1 MAKRMSIW
9 SDVIT
14 DWKATQEAV
23 STVFLPRQLP
33 ECANKETSSNYFWF
47 GDSNVFN
54 DFATINKTVLPDKI
68 FEMLN
73 TWNSCFRLASTNV
86 LSSLENLDAGSTFP
100 IHLPAQN
107 AALTITNNDNENFT
121 VRGYNVQPETSVV
134 MEATGPLIAQQP
146 CTSLCVPKHYIL
158 DEALVDQLTALQTYV
173 FEGAMAKTQ
182 FRHTVVN
189 ENREAR
195 SPRFMFEWLFGVL
208 SIVSE
213 DNNTAPTI
221 GIIKKVRDRVKFQ
234 PKHTSDSVPWR
245 RHPTWLAF
253 KFVLHGTLVNENG
266 YEMGTIIYKTA
277 MLNFLTSF
285 LKIDEHIDQPDLCHQ
300 MMAKVACRVHKL
312 DVLLKQYTRDIN
324 CKIRA
329 VACKAMENSTGNLT
343 ELSILRNGTWKQLIK
358 TIDGRRQLPELST
371 ASPEA
376 SVELKLASCSD
387 AIQARLSPVAQPEPA
402 KFGRME
408 KHASGADVDNLNGST
423 RQGSIV
429 GLYQWEEMVFN
440 WWLSDS
446 HHRFDKPRNVYD
458 MLEAYNSA
466 SSRHYNRS
474 DPIGQSRRL
483 LTSTVLIALCDVAT
497 TSNQPLLL
505 QHKPS
510 VEVAFLQGVLATDH
524 LQLQVAKSL
533 EDYFQRRN
541 TAATM
546 DGPLDPTVHD
556 YCLSSHYAANNPT
569 MMAHLKSILEKDER
583 ECEAHKVRIKG
594 LLADV
599 ARDEKR
605 LRDMTCDYTTTTEEK
620 FNEYSQKWTT
630 FTTKRHSTW
639 CQKCELDSNLSNR
652 TGPIFERC
660 LPEWGDKR
668 QAVVFELLLPEDI
681 QNWRD
686 SIWYYTATF
695 LRALENSGHGSGS
708 CKLWID
714 YLPHHTAVRPV
725 ATLGSTNVSFLD
737 GHYSKPK
744 LRYSSVEGFIKPC
757 NLNCY
762 LTAMKSVLKEISCDN
777 QQLRQKCTFRVR
789 VSSLRQFVTNTS
801 RDQSEI
807 IAKQGESPRTFN
819 KREFI
824 TYGSVRCGERL
835 QWYSILRGIHDR
847 SLLLHRLEVV
857 QLICQCVWQAG
868 SNKLCTVLRE
878 SHHPA
883 SDSAF
888 VQEMASELKG
898 ILLSI
903 RGNWQQHWA
912 LCAIVVLANRLLN
925 LHTEECN
932 SSEENVRALQGVL
945 ATCRHIAVEWLDQMQ
960 LLLDSPKCDDATD
973 LQLCASRVAA
983 FGALTYDNG
992 TTLANQDSQPLK
1004 HWLRFITDMHSNT
1017 VLNKSRPTEFLEN
1030 LFDCVLRVSVKQ
1042 HSSLCELLD
1051 DEDHVKE
1058 LWEFVSGFYCRGEIN
1073 SKINFHTENQLWVC
1087 FTWLTGHGQK
1097 ANVQID
1103 LREGQCWIDG
1113 LPLGRLPTSI
1123 TTSPIFTRHFG
1134 HSVFRVLPCTGP
1146 HGQRAQASGVISNSG
1161 PFVFSEVNSSGKA
1174 EVTIFETHS
1183 TKRNLLLI
1191 CPSQFSKM
1199 DMPDIPAHF
1208 LDQYSLWIDLKSHEI
1223 FFRPIS
1229 FREPEFVDLS
1239 GCNYI
1244 LDFDTRC
1251 MSVCEGAT
1259 VGVQPKSSLVELSSG
1274 FGSTLVTIFKKL
1286 ELPKCMEIW
1295 QRPDGQIYILLP
1307 RLNLTFYA
1315 VGGEN
1320 ELVIYSVDHNGWCV
1334 DNDQTIGTLIGLQH
1348 GLILVKYPATDYTQ
1362 RCLLLPH
1369 ASVSLRTM
1377 VNGTHPG
1384 VTLQLNKLRNPALF
1398 RYTLNSNLKQLQA
1411 PTSHAAWFFLAYLHG
1426 VTSSMQPDPFT
1437 SMTGTEMAMTILQSA
1452 RSWSSSPYDADSKHW
1467 LECIAC
1473 LSPQRQYYPKHKKVM
1488 EIVVWPQGLT
1498 SLCASDAY
1506 IILTKKLLHYSN
1518 QLNFLF
1524 PHCSMSDEEEEDGG
1538 YSTGRRTSFSSA
1550 TDLNTIE
1557 YLRSFQSYPIL
1568 ARLTEANSPPVC
1580 IGKTAFSQ
1588 VSASNIV
1595 QNTSNCVLYG
1605 EGTSNYLTAEEIESA
1620 FFRRLPGTDV
1630 FNFVDLDVGA
1640 LKDCGSWSSIDLQT
1654 SFMSFQARLEDLRQ
1668 SSRQFHLALMLSF
1681 LSYVNNQHP
1690 ELLSLAIALCSTDVE
1705 VVPPCTR
1712 SFPNSRHS
1720 IPSYLSIFRESFVIS
1735 SNKHAKNHGLRDL
1748 PSWETESSV
1757 IQSHAAESQALLN
1770 QYNEKARQVKRQLHD
1785 IQLVMENHLCDGP
1798 IGYDQYRP
1806 DLPEISFDDLTA
1818 DIINKPKCAEF
1829 IMRHFQRSNLSLILL
1844 EYSKRLSEAML
1855 KVLLYK
1861 QISFAGINVIDFKPR
1876 HASYTVDYACK
1887 VEKRSPVFTHLD
1899 ALFKTRLSQHRLTAQ
1914 GTKAEKKLKVL
1925 ETALKEC
1932 KDPISQDFAHDLE
1945 QSRNAMEVCGQDLV
1959 SVAIN
1964 LEKHRKSLQ
1973 ADMHMCKRDEIHSSK
1988 LLADMMSCD
1997 TLAFR
2002 ALSACGLLHRTSELA
2017 VLPVILGRHEN
2028 TPGFIQYSFGPEMCT
2043 VIGGTAVQLVRKQ
2056 RCARLLRLLAEE
2068 QWDWFSRETSYIPH
2082 TDWPPCDHVEW
2093 LLFEVE
2099 NDVTIWPKQ
2108 VHVAEKMMSNEG
2120 KEHIVVQLN
2129 MGEGKTS
2136 VILPVIAAEL
2146 ADGQSLV
2153 RVVVLT
2159 SLYTTNY
2166 QQLVFK
2172 LGGMLGHRVCSLP
2185 FRRDF
2190 SFNQQHAEKMLS
2202 FLNGCRYRR
2211 DVMVTVR
2218 EYLLSLLLKYEESCC
2233 KPDLS
2238 SLAAS
2243 LHQIVA
2249 MMQNHARDVLDEA
2262 DEILHHRF
2270 QLIYPIGVPCNPDGG
2285 DVRWIVSEVILE
2297 AVKANASEF
2306 AEQYAS
2312 CVSYTQHEHHAFP
2325 HLRLLESKGYL
2336 EAHQWLC
2343 ERVIDFILAGKGL
2356 ILKSELMDDLQSLQ
2370 NSDRSTLKTFWLCP
2384 HLSEAQVKWLPKAIP
2399 EKIIP
2404 SVLCIRGLLANGV
2417 LLLCLKKRF
2426 RVEYG
2431 LPLMSVGS
2439 KTEGKASQERVIRMA
2454 VPFRA
2459 KDVASERT
2467 EFGHTDV
2474 AVLLTL
2480 LSYYQHGLSTQ
2491 EVNVLLDRL
2500 HRKEAKR
2507 DVYNSWVAAAGV
2519 QCVDSSIQEL
2529 DGINRKDAAQM
2540 KQLVVPFLKYHT
2552 AAINFYLNHVIFPS
2566 ESKDF
2571 KSKLEANSWSM
2582 TPAERCLKVT
2592 GFSGTNDTRHLLPG
2606 STKQDDLPQLQ
2617 HTNAYVCNHVLAEEN
2632 NTYCVFKY
2640 KQLTGK
2646 RILDDI
2652 AAMVTQINTIIDAGA
2667 LVLDL
2672 TNKKLAQA
2680 WLAKRPDKQG
2690 VVYFDNK
2697 NQLRVLT
2704 RQQRGACKLELSS
2717 FADNLSEC
2725 LVYLDHAHC
2734 RGTDLRMA
2742 MGTVAAVTL
2751 GKGLRRDELMQACMR
2766 MRRLG
2771 KGHTLTFWAPLEVD
2785 RLIRQQCD
2793 VKDKHTPQNQHVVH
2807 WCFLNS
2813 ISATRDGFYAWATQ
2827 GLTHLRVSDSLYG
2840 KTEVFR
2846 GTASESWADLGEQF
2860 LLPDCMTLEE
2870 MYGQVRT
2877 KQSVPEIIQQRSRG
2891 VKDAQSLIERCTQFV
2906 SGVQRFAQALDE
2918 EQEREMEQE
2927 IEEERQIQRP
2937 PVIKHIRERCPQSL
2951 LDLAS
2956 SGNFPSGIYVV
2967 NEWMPLWKCLKSTS
2981 LWEKFSS
2988 LLQCPGFNLKHVL
3001 ATESYSKVVENQ
3013 LSLSVTDSFLR
3024 PVHWLLYVRGL
3035 SSHPDTLITLSPHEA
3050 NRLVMQRLTGRWSPR
3065 VSLLMYSTPLRL
3077 QQSIMADWSC
3087 TVAGERIPRLCKGAS
3102 HFQQLFAEIF
3112 LYSGGLFF
3120 GEQAETMIATMES
3133 LSTLLQLLPGPHD
3146 VSGEQV
3152 HFAPHHSQDN
3162 LLLTERHTQTASME
3176 RAFSSDPVS
3185 FLRDLMAIL
3194 RSTDSL
3200 ELSHVGC
3207 LLLRH
3212 SWVTPNSE
3220 YLPSSGTSQQSS
3232 FDTTKDDGY
3241 SIITGMTTSVQVR
3254 FRSAFS

>member
-1 MAKRMSIW
+1 MDDG
-9 SDVIT
+9 SDVKKM
-14 DWKATQEAV
+14 WNETQEAV
-23 STVFLPRQLP
+23 DTIFLPRKLP
-33 ECANKETSSNYFWF
+33 DSANEKTSNPDFWL
-47 GDSNVFN
+47 GDNNVFN
-54 DFATINKTVLPDKI
+54 DFATINKMVLSKNI
-68 FEMLN
+68 FRMLK
-73 TWNSCFRLASTNV
+73 TWNSCFRLASTDV

-134 MEATGPLIAQQP
+134 MEATGPLITQQP

-173 FEGAMAKTQ
+173 FEDATAKTL
-182 FRHTVVN
+182 FGHTVVN

-253 KFVLHGTLVNENG
+253 KFVLHGTLVNDNG

-285 LKIDEHIDQPDLCHQ
+285 LKIDEHTDQPDLCHQ

-312 DVLLKQYTRDIN
+312 DVLLKQYAGNIN
-324 CKIRA
+324 AQAKTMA
-329 VACKAMENSTGNLT
+329 YEAMENSTGNLSQ
-343 ELSILRNGTWKQLIK
+343 LSTLRNGTWKQLVTMVEEK
-358 TIDGRRQLPELST
+358 RQLPELST
-371 ASPEA
+371 ASLEP
-376 SVELKLASCSD
+376 SVELKLALSSD
-387 AIQARLSPVAQPEPA
+387 WIQAILSPTTQLKPA
-402 KFGRME
+402 NLGRME
-408 KHASGADVDNLNGST
+408 KHASGVDVDNLNGST

-429 GLYQWEEMVFN
+429 GLYQWEERVFC

-446 HHRFDKPRNVYD
+446 RHLFDKFRVVYS
-458 MLEAYNSA
+458 MLEAYNSV
-466 SSRHYNRS
+466 SSRHYNSS

-483 LTSTVLIALCDVAT
+483 LASTVLIALCDVAT

-510 VEVAFLQGVLATDH
+510 IEVAFLQGVLTTDH
-524 LQLQVAKSL
+524 LQLQVVKSL
-533 EDYFQRRN
+533 ENYYERRN

-556 YCLSSHYAANNPT
+556 NSLSCRYAANHPK
-569 MMAHLKSILEKDER
+569 MMGHLKSILEKDER
-583 ECEAHKVRIKG
+583 ECKAHREHIQG
-594 LLADV
+594 LLEEV
-599 ARDEKR
+599 ARDEER
-605 LRDMTCDYTTTTEEK
+605 LKDMTCKYTTITEKK
-620 FNEYSQKWTT
+620 FNKYSQEWTK
-630 FTTKRHSTW
+630 FTTREHSWNCKR
-639 CQKCELDSNLSNR
+639 CELDRDLSRR

-660 LPEWGDKR
+660 LPER
-668 QAVVFELLLPEDI
+668 AEMRRAVVFELLLPGDI
-681 QNWRD
+681 QQWRD
-686 SIWYYTATF
+686 SIWYYTSKF
-695 LRALENSGHGSGS
+695 LRALGSS
-708 CKLWID
+708 SYSHTRCRKLWID
-714 YLPHHTAVRPV
+714 YLPSQTAGRPV
-725 ATLGSTNVSFLD
+725 VTLGSKNVSFLD
-737 GHYSKPK
+737 GHSRNQK
-744 LRYSSVEGFIKPC
+744 LRYSSVDDFVKPC

-762 LTAMKSVLKEISCDN
+762 LAAERSVLQEISCDI
-777 QQLRQKCTFRVR
+777 QKLRQTCTFRVG
-789 VSSLRQFVTNTS
+789 VSSLQQFVTNTS
-801 RDQSEI
+801 RDQSEV
-807 IAKQGESPRTFN
+807 IAKQGESPHIFN

-878 SHHPA
+878 SHDPA

-898 ILLSI
+898 ILSSI

-925 LHTEECN
+925 LHTEEGN

-945 ATCRHIAVEWLDQMQ
+945 ATCRHIAIEWLDQMK

-1004 HWLRFITDMHSNT
+1004 HWLRFITDMQSNT
-1017 VLNKSRPTEFLEN
+1017 VLNNSRPTGFLEN
-1030 LFDCVLRVSVKQ
+1030 LSDCVLRVSIKR

-1073 SKINFHTENQLWVC
+1073 SKINFHMDNQLWVC
-1087 FTWLTGHGQK
+1087 FTWLTDHGQN
-1097 ANVQID
+1097 AIVQID

-1123 TTSPIFTRHFG
+1123 TTSPLFTRHFG

-1146 HGQRAQASGVISNSG
+1146 HSQRAQTSAVISNSG
-1161 PFVFSEVNSSGKA
+1161 PFIFSEVNNSGRE

-1191 CPSQFSKM
+1191 NRSWFSKM

-1208 LDQYSLWIDLKSHEI
+1208 LDKYSLWIDLKSHEI
-1223 FFRPIS
+1223 FFRPLS
-1229 FREPEFVDLS
+1229 FREPEFSDLS
-1239 GCNYI
+1239 SCNYI
-1244 LDFDTRC
+1244 LDFDSHR

-1259 VGVQPKSSLVELSSG
+1259 VGVEPNSSLVELSSG
-1274 FGSTLVTIFKKL
+1274 IGSTLVTIFKKL
-1286 ELPKCMEIW
+1286 ELPKNMEIW
-1295 QRPDGQIYILLP
+1295 QRPDGRIYILLP

-1315 VGGEN
+1315 LGGKEK
-1320 ELVIYSVDHNGWCV
+1320 LVVHSVDHNGWCV
-1334 DNDQTIGTLIGLQH
+1334 DNDQTLGTLVGLQH
-1348 GLILVKYPATDYTQ
+1348 GLVLVKYSGTDYTQ

-1369 ASVSLRTM
+1369 ASVSWKTIA
-1377 VNGTHPG
+1377 NGGHPV

-1437 SMTGTEMAMTILQSA
+1437 TVTGMEMAMTILQSA

-1467 LECIAC
+1467 LECIAHI
-1473 LSPQRQYYPKHKKVM
+1473 SPQRQYYPKHKKVM

-1506 IILTKKLLHYSN
+1506 IILTKKLLDYSN

-1524 PHCSMSDEEEEDGG
+1524 PHCSMSDEEEEDSG

-1580 IGKTAFSQ
+1580 IGKAAFSP

-1605 EGTSNYLTAEEIESA
+1605 EGTSNYLTAKEIESA
-1620 FFRRLPGTDV
+1620 FFRRLLGTDV

-1690 ELLSLAIALCSTDVE
+1690 KLLSLAIALCSTDVE
-1705 VVPPCTR
+1705 VVPPGTR

-1720 IPSYLSIFRESFVIS
+1720 IPSYLSIFQESFVIS
-1735 SNKHAKNHGLRDL
+1735 SDQHAKNHGLRDL
-1748 PSWETESSV
+1748 PYWEKKKSV

-1770 QYNEKARQVKRQLHD
+1770 QYNEKARQVKRQLND
-1785 IQLVMENHLCDGP
+1785 IQQVIENHMRCGP
-1798 IGYDQYRP
+1798 IGYDQDCP
-1806 DLPEISFDDLTA
+1806 DLPAISFDDLTA
-1818 DIINKPKCAEF
+1818 DIIKKPECAEC
-1829 IMRHFQRSNLSLILL
+1829 IMRHFQRRNLSLILL
-1844 EYSKRLSEAML
+1844 EYAERLSEAIS

-1861 QISFAGINVIDFKPR
+1861 QISFAGINVIYFKPR

-1887 VEKRSPVFTHLD
+1887 IEKKSPVFTKLD
-1899 ALFKTRLSQHRLTAQ
+1899 ALFKTRESQRRVEAQ

-1925 ETALKEC
+1925 EGTLKEC
-1932 KDPISQDFAHDLE
+1932 KDPISQDFANDLE
-1945 QSRNAMEVCGQDLV
+1945 QSSEAMQFCGQDLI
-1959 SVAIN
+1959 SVTPNAR
-1964 LEKHRKSLQ
+1964 KHQKSLQ
-1973 ADMHMCKRDEIHSSK
+1973 VKMSLSKSDELDSSSY
-1988 LLADMMSCD
+1988 LAEVMSCD
-1997 TLAFR
+1997 TFAFR
-2002 ALSACGLLHRTSELA
+2002 SLSVCGLLHRMSPLA
-2017 VLPVILGRHEN
+2017 MLPVILGRHEN
-2028 TPGFIQYSFGPEMCT
+2028 TPGFIQYSFEPEMCT

-2056 RCARLLRLLAEE
+2056 RYARLLRLLAEE

-2082 TDWPPCDHVEW
+2082 TDWSPCDHVEW

-2136 VILPVIAAEL
+2136 VILPIIAAEL

-2190 SFNQQHAEKMLS
+2190 SFDQQHAEKMLS

-2233 KPDLS
+2233 KPDLF

-2249 MMQNHARDVLDEA
+2249 MMQSHARDVLDEA

-2306 AEQYAS
+2306 AEHFGS
-2312 CVSYTQHEHHAFP
+2312 CVSYSQHEHHVFP
-2325 HLRLLESKGYL
+2325 HLRLLESKGHL
-2336 EAHQWLC
+2336 EAYQWLC
-2343 ERVIDFILAGKGL
+2343 RRVIDFILGGKGL
-2356 ILKSELMDDLQSLQ
+2356 ILTSELMDGLQTIQ
-2370 NSDRSTLKTFWLCP
+2370 NSDRSKLETFWLSP
-2384 HLSEAQVKWLPKAIP
+2384 QLSEAQVQWLHKAIP
-2399 EKIIP
+2399 RNIVP
-2404 SVLCIRGLLANGV
+2404 SILCIRGLLANGV
-2417 LLLCLKKRF
+2417 LLLCIKKRF

-2431 LPLMSVGS
+2431 LPSMSVGS
-2439 KTEGKASQERVIRMA
+2439 KTEGKANKERVIRMA

-2474 AVLLTL
+2474 AILLTL
-2480 LSYYQHGLSTQ
+2480 LSYYQHGLSPE
-2491 EVNVLLDRL
+2491 EVNILLDRL
-2500 HRKEAKR
+2500 HKKEAKGA
-2507 DVYNSWVAAAGV
+2507 VYNSWVAAAGV

-2529 DGINRKDAAQM
+2529 DGINRKDGTQM
-2540 KQLVVPFLKYHT
+2540 KQFVVPFLKFHT

-2571 KSKLEANSWSM
+2571 KSKLEANSWSL
-2582 TPAERCLKVT
+2582 TPAERRLKVT

-2606 STKQDDLPQLQ
+2606 FTKQDDLPQLLY
-2617 HTNAYVCNHVLAEEN
+2617 TNAYVCNHVLAEEN

-2640 KQLTGK
+2640 EQLTGEC
-2646 RILDDI
+2646 ILDDI
-2652 AAMVTQINTIIDAGA
+2652 VSKAIRINTIIDAGA

-2672 TNKKLAQA
+2672 TNKKLAQV

-2704 RQQRGACKLELSS
+2704 RQQRGACKLEFSS

-2793 VKDKHTPQNQHVVH
+2793 VKGKNSPQNQHVVH

-2827 GLTHLRVSDSLYG
+2827 GLTHLRVSDSLCG
-2840 KTEVFR
+2840 ETEVFR
-2846 GTASESWADLGEQF
+2846 GTASEPWADLGKQF

-2906 SGVQRFAQALDE
+2906 PGVQRFAQALDE

-2937 PVIKHIRERCPQSL
+2937 PIIKHIRERCHQSL
-2951 LDLAS
+2951 LDLVS
-2956 SGNFPSGIYVV
+2956 SGNFPSGIYVT
-2967 NEWMPLWKCLKSTS
+2967 NQYKPLWECLQSTS
-2981 LWEKFSS
+2981 LWQNFSS

-3001 ATESYSKVVENQ
+3001 ATESYSKVVENHITPFGKP
-3013 LSLSVTDSFLR
+3013 SVTDSFLR

-3035 SSHPDTLITLSPHEA
+3035 SSHQDILIALSPHEA
-3050 NRLVMQRLTGRWSPR
+3050 NRLVMQRLTSEWSPC

-3077 QQSIMADWSC
+3077 QQGVMADWSC
-3087 TVAGERIPRLCKGAS
+3087 TVAGERIPRLCKGTI
-3102 HFQQLFAEIF
+3102 HLQQLFSEVF
-3112 LYSGGLFF
+3112 LYSGGLFY
-3120 GEQAETMIATMES
+3120 GAQPDTMMAAMES
-3133 LSTLLQLLPGPHD
+3133 LCTLLQLLPGPRD
-3146 VSGEQV
+3146 GSGGQV
-3152 HFAPHHSQDN
+3152 HFTPPHSLEDLQPVAKRMR
-3162 LLLTERHTQTASME
+3162 TESIDRV
-3176 RAFSSDPVS
+3176 FSSDPVP
-3185 FLRDLMAIL
+3185 FLRELMAIL
-3194 RSTDSL
+3194 HSTDSL
-3200 ELSHVGC
+3200 ELSHVGS

-3212 SWVTPNSE
+3212 SWEIPDG
-3220 YLPSSGTSQQSS
+3220 LPMSSGTASQLSLL
-3232 FDTTKDDGY
+3232 FGTPMDGDD
-3241 SIITGMTTSVQVR
+3241 
-3254 FRSAFS
+3254 